1 MGVWAIK
8 HQLFNEIYLGF
19 PSKLFSKCSRQHLYV
34 RCLYW
39 KKSIFII
46 LLGFWA
52 KVSTVLLKLPFRFSQ
67 PLFEER
73 YFSAQIVSTNS
84 FGFWAGIFQTAGKKT
99 RLGCENCMLH
109 LKIKVLTRNSFF
121 KRMFHFESKFR
132 GRAKAFRTFS
142 FAFFIKFFETA
153 YYVSI
158 AMFKLYIQFLWQRLI
173 DPYCFLSAVKKCLV
187 LWQKFFKQRDQ
198 NVTPCV
204 ERNFRGKDVFVGNI
218 SSYHFWSLSGN
229 YFDVCQ
235 NTFYSPWNFSEKN
248 FFFEISYQYCRKLNK
263 KVRNSRT
270 KSSPVCQFPIL
281 HLKLFSWKK
290 NVRNCKN
297 FAFHILSKRA

>member
-1 MGVWAIK
+1 
-8 HQLFNEIYLGF
+8 
-19 PSKLFSKCSRQHLYV
+19 
-34 RCLYW
+34 
-39 KKSIFII
+39 
-46 LLGFWA
+46 
-52 KVSTVLLKLPFRFSQ
+52 
-67 PLFEER
+67 
-73 YFSAQIVSTNS
+73 
-84 FGFWAGIFQTAGKKT
+84 
-99 RLGCENCMLH
+99 
-109 LKIKVLTRNSFF
+109 
-121 KRMFHFESKFR
+121 MFHFESKFR

-198 NVTPCV
+198 NVTPRV

-248 FFFEISYQYCRKLNK
+248 FFSKFPTSIVENWTK